1 MANMSL
7 GGYTFA
13 KQPSGMTMI
22 QKDRTSAHVRTYTS
36 VAFYSWGASIVGKVI
51 ELTFNY
57 ITTAQYASLQT
68 LYEADTSVVFNPQ
81 DGSSKTYNVEILSL
95 DSEYHI
101 QLNNTTG
108 NYRKETKLK
117 LLILSE
123 A

>member
-22 QKDRTSAHVRTYTS
+22 QKDRIAAHAPTYTS
-36 VAFYSWGASIVGKVI
+36 VAFYSWGASIIGKVV

-57 ITTAQYASLQT
+57 ITTGQYASLQT
-68 LYEADTSVVFNPQ
+68 LYEADAQVVFNPQ

-95 DSEYHI
+95 NSEYHI

-108 NYRKETKLK
+108 NYRKGAQLR

-123 A
+123 V